1 VSVAIAPA
9 AVTHLP
15 ELEQIMSR
23 AGRENFPVALR
34 ILPASIR
41 RHLLAVYGFARL
53 ADDVGDEI
61 DGDRLVLLDALEH
74 ELDRVYGG
82 TATHPAMRQLA
93 ATVRACALPRQ
104 PFDRLIE
111 ANRRDQ
117 RVRRYESYAAL
128 LDYCALSAN
137 PIGHLVLGIFG
148 AATPERMELA
158 DAICSGLQIVEHCQD
173 VAEDLARNRIYLP
186 AEDLAHFGCRE
197 DDLRSVPAPARVR
210 RLVAF
215 EIGRARQ
222 LLRAGEPLLRT
233 LRGWARVAVS
243 GYIAGGRAAVDAV
256 EGAGFDVLG
265 ATPRVRRRDRLRWM
279 AALLWDAGVRRPA

>member
-1 VSVAIAPA
+1 MSVAIAPA